1 MTPREALNS
10 MFPKTGKNPLGQVP
24 ALPHLLGG
32 IAHER
37 AIAERAWYAGMEAV
51 AVAACELVERS
62 VEEAKQIRQNDLDA
76 KDQQRMKDGI
86 TIAGLERV
94 LDLMEKAAAE
104 AVASA
109 RVQVK
114 ELREDK
120 NRAHVTI
127 SGHEQLLC
135 EVYDVLSTLP
145 PERRDGEVATLIEKL
160 KGYAVPF

>member
-51 AVAACELVERS
+51 AVAACELVERR
-62 VEEAKQIRQNDLDA
+62 VEQAKQIRQNELDA

-86 TIAGLERV
+86 TIAGLERA
-94 LDLMEKAAAE
+94 LDLMEKASVE
-104 AVASA
+104 AVSKA
-109 RVQVK
+109 RMNLT
-114 ELREDK
+114 ELRDEVRRMQHE
-120 NRAHVTI
+120 N
-127 SGHEQLLC
+127 SEQEQLFNEL
-135 EVYDVLSTLP
+135 YDFLSKMP
-145 PERRDGEVATLIEKL
+145 REGEVAALMDKL
-160 KGYAVPF
+160 KVYALPF